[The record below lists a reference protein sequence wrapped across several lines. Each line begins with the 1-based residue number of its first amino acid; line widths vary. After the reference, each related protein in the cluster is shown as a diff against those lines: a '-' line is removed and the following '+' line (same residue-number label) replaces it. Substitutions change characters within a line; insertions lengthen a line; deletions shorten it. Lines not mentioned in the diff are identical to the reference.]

1 MMHEPPLRDA
11 ALQPAVDGT
20 PWRQEARAMAAL
32 AWPLSLTFFAETAIA
47 AIDLAFIGRL
57 GAESLAGASLG
68 VTAHIVFYLLAVGI
82 VVATAPLAAQ
92 AMGARQPR
100 QVRRVVRQGL
110 WIAALLGVPSAFI
123 LMGTEPVLLALGQPT
138 DASRLAQDYL
148 DFFGWTL
155 PWGIGLVVLRNF
167 AAVLGRPRLGLWIFA
182 AGIPLNALLDY
193 GLIFGR
199 LGMPRLELAGAGL
212 ASVVA
217 QAAMFAAMLAVV
229 LTTKPLARYR
239 ILGNFW
245 RPDWVVF
252 ARIFRLGLPIAGIMA
267 MEFGLIVVSQVMIGW
282 IGSTSLAAHQIALTL
297 ASLTFKVPLGIAQAA
312 TVRVGRAAGRRD
324 ADGVGRAGWTALA
337 MGVAFMTLASL
348 VMWTWPEAMAAVFL
362 DLSLPGNDEVAR
374 LAALLVLVAAVF
386 QVADGAQTI
395 GAGVLRGLNDTA
407 VPLVF
412 GVVGYVAIGIP
423 AAWLLGFPG
432 GLGAVGVWMGMA
444 IGLIAVAFCHVIR
457 FAFLV
462 RRRHL
467 PRVMSA

>member
-1 MMHEPPLRDA
+1 
-11 ALQPAVDGT
+11 
-20 PWRQEARAMAAL
+20 MAAL
-32 AWPLSLTFFAETAIA
+32 AWPLALTFLAETGIA

-57 GAESLAGASLG
+57 GAEPLAGASLG

-110 WIAALLGVPSAFI
+110 WIAALLGVPAAFI
-123 LMGTEPVLLALGQPT
+123 LMGMEPVLLALGQPPK
-138 DASRLAQDYL
+138 ASGLAQDYL

-212 ASVVA
+212 ASVIA
-217 QAAMFAAMLAVV
+217 QAAMFGAMLVVV
-229 LTTKPLARYR
+229 LTAQPLARYQ

-282 IGSTSLAAHQIALTL
+282 IGSTALAAHQIALTL

-324 ADGVGRAGWTALA
+324 AEGAGRAGWTALA
-337 MGVAFMTLASL
+337 MGAAFMTLASL
-348 VMWTWPEAMAAVFL
+348 VMWAWPEALAGVFL

-412 GVVGYVAIGIP
+412 GGVGYVAIGIP

-457 FAFLV
+457 FAILV

-467 PRVMSA
+467 PRALSA

>member
-1 MMHEPPLRDA
+1 
-11 ALQPAVDGT
+11 
-20 PWRQEARAMAAL
+20 MAAL